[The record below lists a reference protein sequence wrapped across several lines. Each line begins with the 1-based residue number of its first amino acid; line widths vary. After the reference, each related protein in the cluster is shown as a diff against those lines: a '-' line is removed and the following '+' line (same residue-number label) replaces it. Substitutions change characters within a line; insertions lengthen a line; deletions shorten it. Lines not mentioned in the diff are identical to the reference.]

1 MTPVGTDAVR
11 TFEIGLDGDVADLV
25 RRVAPEASE
34 VTVPTLTVLWS
45 QIGSIDEL
53 DALLDELLSLGI
65 TPEVL
70 YETVGDRP
78 CGPAGVG
85 RPGPAPAATESDPAA
100 GSRYCEVRVP
110 GVLGRAVLHHLQW
123 SNKAV
128 RITVV
133 RIQASYETLR
143 SVLGRLGST
152 ADIDYVIAV

>member
-1 MTPVGTDAVR
+1 MTPIGPDPVR

-45 QIGSIDEL
+45 RIGSVDEL
-53 DALLDELLSLGI
+53 DALLGQLLSLGI

-70 YETVGDRP
+70 YETMGDRHR
-78 CGPAGVG
+78 GRSGVG
-85 RPGPAPAATESDPAA
+85 RPGPVSATPESEAPA

-123 SNKAV
+123 SSQAV

-143 SVLGRLGST
+143 SILARLGST